1 MEDEE
6 DCSENHCSSGSYKYM
21 HINPDTGSL
30 VGMEEEE
37 DGDDFEDATGVDED
51 VDEDSEVDEAES
63 DVD

>member
-6 DCSENHCSSGSYKYM
+6 DCSENYCSSGSYKYM

-51 VDEDSEVDEAES
+51 VDKDGEVDEVES